1 MSEWWIGFLWGAV
14 AVAQIEVVA
23 FVAILA
29 VTRRRDRQLKRILE
43 ERIFTRLRSDDREI

>member
-1 MSEWWIGFLWGAV
+1 MSEWWIGFLWGAG
-14 AVAQIEVVA
+14 AVTAVEIIA

-43 ERIFTRLRSDDREI
+43 ERIFTRLRPNDRGE